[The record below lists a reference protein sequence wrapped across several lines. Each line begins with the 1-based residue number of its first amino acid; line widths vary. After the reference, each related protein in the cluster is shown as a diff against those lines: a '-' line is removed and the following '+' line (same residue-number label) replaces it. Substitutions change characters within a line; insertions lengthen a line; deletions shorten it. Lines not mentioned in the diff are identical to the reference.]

1 MSVQENKQYN
11 FEMNYTP
18 YDFFYSTNR
27 DDLPK
32 DAVCKVLEEED
43 KQKMLNCDGRNAMQR
58 CYKYELCK
66 NKDLVEKMYKR
77 RNDHETSE
85 ESYRNLHA
93 KYNYGIL
100 KSINL
105 SVGIIGSL
113 VFIYYYNKST

>member
-43 KQKMLNCDGRNAMQR
+43 KQKMLNCDGGNAM
-58 CYKYELCK
+58 
-66 NKDLVEKMYKR
+66 KR
-77 RNDHETSE
+77 
-85 ESYRNLHA
+85 
-93 KYNYGIL
+93 
-100 KSINL
+100 
-105 SVGIIGSL
+105 
-113 VFIYYYNKST
+113 